1 MNELDDIYRLTFENI
16 ENDIIYLKLI
26 KKQII
31 YLYYIINI
39 VKRIV

>member
-16 ENDIIYLKLI
+16 ENVIIYLKLI

-31 YLYYIINI
+31 
-39 VKRIV
+39 

>member
-1 MNELDDIYRLTFENI
+1 MNELNDIYRLTFENI

-31 YLYYIINI
+31 
-39 VKRIV
+39 

>member
-1 MNELDDIYRLTFENI
+1 MNKLDDIYRLTFENI

-31 YLYYIINI
+31 
-39 VKRIV
+39 

>member
-1 MNELDDIYRLTFENI
+1 MDELDDIYRLTFENI

-31 YLYYIINI
+31 
-39 VKRIV
+39 